1 MLGSTNNGVGTY
13 SSSGTICSE
22 PNLTFNGSALNV
34 TGTIVATSSMT
45 ATNFILSS
53 DERLKMNI
61 DAISL
66 TPIDIEYKQ
75 FNLCSEPSELRYGV
89 IAQELQINNPE
100 LVRIDDKG
108 MLSVSYIDM
117 LVKEIA
123 ILKNKVC
130 ELEKRM

>member
-1 MLGSTNNGVGTY
+1 MYAS
-13 SSSGTICSE
+13 
-22 PNLTFNGSALNV
+22 
-34 TGTIVATSSMT
+34 
-45 ATNFILSS
+45 NFVLSS
-53 DERLKMNI
+53 DNRLKMNI
-61 DAISL
+61 EPISL
-66 TPIDIEYKQ
+66 SPIEVEYKQ

-108 MLSVSYIDM
+108 ILSVSYIDM

-130 ELEKRM
+130 KLEEKL